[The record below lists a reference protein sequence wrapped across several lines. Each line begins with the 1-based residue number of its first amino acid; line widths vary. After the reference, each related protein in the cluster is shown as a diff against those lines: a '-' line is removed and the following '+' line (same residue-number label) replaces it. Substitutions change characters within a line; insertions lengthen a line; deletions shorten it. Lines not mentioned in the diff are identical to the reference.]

1 MALATLKCVD
11 KTIKVDPKIFEFS
24 IIEPNIEEEIDL
36 TTNNIFSE
44 DFLEIVNF
52 YEAYNYDK
60 KAFEDPSS
68 YKKKIKSSSILEN
81 IGEKNYKIITNLL
94 FGSKNMKLDRVKR
107 IFDIIIRYGF
117 EEFKFI
123 LLSAMGSK
131 FYLKEFQEDTMDF
144 YLGQFGINYNYDDK
158 NLIDFLNMI
167 RE

>member
-1 MALATLKCVD
+1 MASLKCVD
-11 KTIKVDPKIFEFS
+11 KTIKVNPKIFEFS
-24 IIEPNIEEEIDL
+24 KFEPNIEEEIDL

-44 DFLEIVNF
+44 DFQEIEKF
-52 YEAYNYDK
+52 YEAYNFDK
-60 KAFEDPSS
+60 KEFEDPSS
-68 YKKKIKSSSILEN
+68 YKKKIKSSSIVEN
-81 IGEKNYKIITNLL
+81 IGEKNYKIISNLL

-117 EEFKFI
+117 EEYKFI

-144 YLGQFGINYNYDDK
+144 YLGQFGINYNYDDR